1 MSTVSL
7 IKVIDSD
14 SKKVLFECDMGES
27 EKAYEYAADMER
39 MGLQVEII
47 SPTITETL
55 CDSLGI
61 ELDQR
66 EDYEQSVFEEIDD
79 HDGSCCAT
87 PTTNKI
93 Q

>member
-1 MSTVSL
+1 MSTPSIVQ
-7 IKVIDSD
+7 VID
-14 SKKVLFECDMGES
+14 KNTKEVLFECSIEET
-27 EKAYEYAADMER
+27 EKAYEFAGEMDE
-39 MGLQVEII
+39 MGLDVEVK

-61 ELDQR
+61 GEGER
-66 EDYEQSVFEEIDD
+66 EEYEESVIAEIDD

-87 PTTNKI
+87 PNKL

>member
-1 MSTVSL
+1 MSILSM
-7 IKVIDSD
+7 IKVVDLG
-14 SKKVLFECDMGES
+14 SKETLFECEMS
-27 EKAYEYAADMER
+27 QAEKAYEYAADMEK
-39 MGLQVEII
+39 MGLEVEVQA
-47 SPTITETL
+47 PTITETL

-61 ELDQR
+61 ELDKR

-87 PTTNKI
+87 PISDKI